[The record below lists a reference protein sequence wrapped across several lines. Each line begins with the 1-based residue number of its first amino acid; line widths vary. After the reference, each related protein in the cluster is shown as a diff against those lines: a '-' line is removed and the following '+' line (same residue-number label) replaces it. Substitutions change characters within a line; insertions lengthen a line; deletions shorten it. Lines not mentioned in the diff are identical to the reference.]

1 MSVATTSTDLASGQ
15 AGARL
20 GRLERLPKW
29 LNLVPMVAQW
39 LGLAL
44 MHRSLTLPS
53 CANPGI
59 TAGGLVGEGKMEYL
73 AQMGQMDQMG
83 GFARAATANTT
94 SVDISGPGAL
104 AQAEVA
110 MARQGLAYPLAVKP
124 DLGWCGY
131 GVRRIDDRDA
141 LARYVAAFPEGE
153 RLVLQEWLDTE
164 GEAGLFYLRW
174 PGAASG
180 ELIGVLLRHFP
191 RVVGDGVHSVAQLIA
206 RDPRA
211 CRLGRDHASEPCC
224 DVRRIPARGEV
235 VRIASVSSTRVG
247 GGYEDGTPH
256 STPELQRAVDAIALD
271 MGAFHAGR
279 FDVKYENLA
288 ALKAGRFRIIEV
300 NGAGAEA
307 VHAWDPS
314 FSLRQAYGIVF
325 AKQRRLFAIGSEM
338 RRRGH
343 RPVGWLAL
351 LRHWWRQ
358 RALIRRYPPSN

>member
-1 MSVATTSTDLASGQ
+1 MSVANARPTTAPTDWVSGQ
-15 AGARL
+15 TGVRP
-20 GRLERLPKW
+20 GTLERLPKW

-44 MHRSLTLPS
+44 LHRSLTLPS

-73 AQMGQMDQMG
+73 AHMG
-83 GFARAATANTT
+83 GHARAATANTT
-94 SVDISGPGAL
+94 SVDFSGPEAL
-104 AQAEVA
+104 ANAESA
-110 MARQGLAYPLAVKP
+110 MVRQGLAYPLAVKP
-124 DLGWCGY
+124 DLGWCGF
-131 GVRRIDDRDA
+131 GVRRINDREA
-141 LARYVAAFPEGE
+141 LARYVAAFPSDE
-153 RLVLQEWLDTE
+153 RLVLQEWLDAD

-174 PGAASG
+174 PGATSG
-180 ELIGVLLRHFP
+180 ELIGVLLRQFP
-191 RVVGDGVHSVAQLIA
+191 RVVGDGVHSVAQLMA
-206 RDPRA
+206 LDMRA
-211 CRLGRDHASEPCC
+211 CRLGRDQASEPCC
-224 DVRRIPARGEV
+224 DVRRVPTRGEV

-247 GGYEDGTPH
+247 GAYEDGTPH
-256 STPELQRAVDAIALD
+256 STPELQRAVDAIARD

-307 VHAWDPS
+307 VHAWDPR
-314 FSLRQAYGIVF
+314 FSLMQAYGIVF

-338 RRRGH
+338 RRQGH
-343 RPVGWLAL
+343 RPVGWLTL
-351 LRHWWRQ
+351 WRHWLRQ